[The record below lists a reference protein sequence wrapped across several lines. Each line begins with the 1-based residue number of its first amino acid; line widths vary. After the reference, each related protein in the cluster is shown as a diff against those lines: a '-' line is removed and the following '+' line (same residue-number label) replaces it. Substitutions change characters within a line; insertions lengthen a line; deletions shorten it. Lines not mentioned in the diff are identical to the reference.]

1 MWSSFANRIY
11 FSRLISTEPFL
22 PLFIFIWSDKNFFL
36 PLFISPKL
44 FQPPIQGADDG
55 FVGDLEKAS
64 LSLFLDL
71 TLTIFLVFIR
81 FVLLTC
87 TLSDKKDPLAF
98 FLGLLER
105 QLLFFSVNSSF
116 RVQVGRFLVVS
127 SCWCRL
133 ICVRSG
139 IKIKLNPQSLRC
151 TIVQCI
157 LHLRALLNKLEPPYA
172 PDWQCQLKKEVISGT
187 AWANFS
193 TICQE

>member
-87 TLSDKKDPLAF
+87 TLSDTIDPSCF
-98 FLGLLER
+98 FFWDYLSSDYFFFCKILLLQVQLGRSLVAAGADWFVWDLESR
-105 QLLFFSVNSSF
+105 
-116 RVQVGRFLVVS
+116 
-127 SCWCRL
+127 
-133 ICVRSG
+133 
-139 IKIKLNPQSLRC
+139 
-151 TIVQCI
+151 
-157 LHLRALLNKLEPPYA
+157 
-172 PDWQCQLKKEVISGT
+172 
-187 AWANFS
+187 
-193 TICQE
+193 